1 MLRNMKG
8 LLGCPVAA
16 LDKDE
21 AGRVDDFFFDDQAWG
36 IRYLVVDTGG
46 WLPGRKVLIAPA
58 ALSKLNWA
66 DGVSFPVNLTADEI
80 KDSPDIDTDKPVS
93 RQQEISLIDYYQWP
107 AYWSTTAPMALGGV
121 GLSPGAYLGPANVA
135 PGIQTLD
142 HNQRLAEETQARER
156 EGDPHLQS
164 ANKVISYY
172 IGATDGDLGHVED
185 FVVDDEGWY
194 IRYLVI
200 DTRNWLPG
208 KKVLIDPRWIA
219 AVSWAESKV
228 FVDLPQEVIKNSPE
242 YDPNAPLGRAYE
254 SQLYDYYNRP
264 TYWTEK

>member
-1 MLRNMKG
+1 VLRNVKG

-21 AGRVDDFFFDDQAWG
+21 AGRVDNFFFDDQAWG
-36 IRYLVVDTGG
+36 IRYLVVDTGV

-58 ALSKLNWA
+58 ALSKLDWSN
-66 DGVSFPVNLTADEI
+66 GTSFPINLTGEEI
-80 KDSPDIDTDKPVS
+80 KNSPDIDTDKPVS
-93 RQQEISLIDYYQWP
+93 RQQEVSLVAYYQWP

-121 GLSPGAYLGPANVA
+121 GLSPGAYLGPVNMVT
-135 PGIQTLD
+135 GSQSQT
-142 HNQRLAEETQARER
+142 HEQRLAEETQTREH

-164 ANKVISYY
+164 ANKVIGYY
-172 IGATDGDLGHVED
+172 IGANDGDIGHVED

-208 KKVLIDPRWIA
+208 KKVLIDPRWIEG
-219 AVSWAESKV
+219 VSWAESKV
-228 FVDLPQEVIKNSPE
+228 SIALPQGAIKNSPE
-242 YDPNAPLGRAYE
+242 YDPNTPLDRAYE
-254 SQLYDYYNRP
+254 TQLYDYYDRP
-264 TYWTEK
+264 TYWKND